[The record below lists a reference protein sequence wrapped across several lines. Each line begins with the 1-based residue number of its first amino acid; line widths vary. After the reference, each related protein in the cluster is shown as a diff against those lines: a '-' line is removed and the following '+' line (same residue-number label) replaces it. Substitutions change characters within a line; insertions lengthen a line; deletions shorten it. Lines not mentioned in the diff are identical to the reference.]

1 MPRLIPTD
9 EKFFDLFELQA
20 DRATRAARLLH
31 ELFRDPTRLEE
42 RAKAIKDV
50 EHEADAATR
59 EVVQRLNRTFVTPFD
74 GEDILLLAKGLD
86 DVVDRIDSTARRA
99 AEFRIGAV
107 RDEAGRLA
115 ELLQQATEE
124 LFKAVGGMKDPHT
137 LDEHNRRVKELEEAG
152 DAEYHAGV
160 ARLFSGVSDPLE
172 VMKWKE
178 LLDLLEDAL
187 DRCNDVADT
196 LSVISLKHS

>member
-31 ELFRDPTRLEE
+31 ELFRDPTRLDE

-74 GEDILLLAKGLD
+74 GEDILVLAKGLD
-86 DVVDRIDSTARRA
+86 DVVDRIDSAARRT

-107 RDEAGRLA
+107 REEAERMTA
-115 ELLQQATEE
+115 LLREATEE
-124 LFKAVGGMKDPHT
+124 LLKAVGGMKDPRS

-152 DAEYHAGV
+152 DAEYHAAV
-160 ARLFSGVSDPLE
+160 ARLFSGASDPLE

-178 LLDLLEDAL
+178 LFDLLEDAL
-187 DRCNDVADT
+187 DRCDDVADT

>member
-9 EKFFDLFELQA
+9 EKFFDLFETQA
-20 DRATRAARLLH
+20 ERATRAARLLH
-31 ELFRDPTRLEE
+31 ELFLDPTRLEE
-42 RAKAIKDV
+42 RAHAIKNL

-74 GEDILLLAKGLD
+74 GDDILHLAEGLD
-86 DVVDRIDSTARRA
+86 DVVDRIDSAARRA

-107 RDEAGRLA
+107 REEAEHMAAFLG
-115 ELLQQATEE
+115 EATEE
-124 LFKAVGGMKDPHT
+124 LLKAVGGMKDPHT
-137 LDEHNRRVKELEEAG
+137 LDEHSRRVKQLEEAG
-152 DAEYHAGV
+152 DAEYHAAV
-160 ARLFSGVSDPLE
+160 ARLFSGAPDPLE

-187 DRCNDVADT
+187 DRCDDVADT
-196 LSVISLKHS
+196 LGLISLKHS